1 MRDFPV
7 FTTTNGAASL
17 RLREVPYKG
26 LAYITL
32 RHTLNPKELL
42 QECVDFCKAVG
53 ASRIFAT
60 GHEML
65 EAYPFYT
72 AVWQMRRLR
81 EGLPKTNCALFP
93 VTEKTLENWREIYNE
108 RMENVPNA
116 STMTR
121 DEAKE
126 LLRKGSGYFV
136 HRDGELL
143 GIGSVDGNIVE
154 TVIAVK
160 RGAGADVLLTLC
172 DALFSETV
180 ILEVASANAPAVS
193 LYERLGFQ
201 KTAEI
206 SRWYEID
213 K

>member
-1 MRDFPV
+1 M
-7 FTTTNGAASL
+7 
-17 RLREVPYKG
+17 
-26 LAYITL
+26 
-32 RHTLNPKELL
+32 
-42 QECVDFCKAVG
+42 
-53 ASRIFAT
+53 
-60 GHEML
+60 
-65 EAYPFYT
+65 
-72 AVWQMRRLR
+72 
-81 EGLPKTNCALFP
+81 
-93 VTEKTLENWREIYNE
+93 EI
-108 RMENVPNA
+108 VPNA

-121 DEAKE
+121 DEAKK

>member
-1 MRDFPV
+1 
-7 FTTTNGAASL
+7 
-17 RLREVPYKG
+17 
-26 LAYITL
+26 
-32 RHTLNPKELL
+32 
-42 QECVDFCKAVG
+42 
-53 ASRIFAT
+53 
-60 GHEML
+60 ML

-81 EGLPKTNCALFP
+81 EGLLKTNCALFP

-121 DEAKE
+121 DEAKN
-126 LLRKGSGYFV
+126 LIRKGSGYFV

-180 ILEVASANAPAVS
+180 ILEVASVNAPAVS